1 MGRARS
7 ETGNSFPT
15 TFSSVW
21 TVINSG
27 TTEHTSGE
35 SVIINNHDFV
45 ILLVSHD
52 VINTGEFIKEDLDN
66 SFSDFDVIG
75 ESFDFTHVEFSV
87 SGEFSLSFGNSG
99 FSGIEV
105 SKGGIFVFKG
115 ENEIVFTFGEIS
127 SLSILFD
134 LESMDFFFGFLDI
147 SDGVSSGFNFS
158 SDVRGLHLVKVEFEF
173 IKFDH

>member
-1 MGRARS
+1 
-7 ETGNSFPT
+7 
-15 TFSSVW
+15 
-21 TVINSG
+21 
-27 TTEHTSGE
+27 
-35 SVIINNHDFV
+35 
-45 ILLVSHD
+45 
-52 VINTGEFIKEDLDN
+52 
-66 SFSDFDVIG
+66 
-75 ESFDFTHVEFSV
+75 V

-105 SKGGIFVFKG
+105 SKGHGFVFKG

-134 LESMDFFFGFLDI
+134 LESMDFLFGFLDI

-158 SDVRGLHLVKVEFEF
+158 SDVSGLHLVKVIFEF